1 MDLIK
6 LEKLLNF
13 AKNVVQKAG
22 KHIVKMRT
30 EFQIDVLYKNLGELV
45 TSADFASDQIIRDAI
60 SSRYPHHRILSE
72 EDLTIECNKESFDG
86 PLWIVDP
93 LDGTVNF
100 AKGLPNFAVSVAF
113 AVDGIVLA
121 GIVHAPEMDIT
132 FTGIRGNGSFCNGK
146 KIQVS
151 SISKLSESVIGTGF
165 PHDKNQIKPALSRIN
180 NLATRCRD
188 IRRFAAPTIDIC
200 YVASGLLDAHTE
212 SLKYW
217 DVAAAGLIAREAGST
232 IGHAGKVPD
241 NIPIDL
247 FGEEIICST
256 PGIFKELFNLL
267 QENDK

>member
-6 LEKLLNF
+6 LEKLLDF
-13 AKNVVQKAG
+13 AESVVKKAG
-22 KHIVKMRT
+22 EHIVKLRT
-30 EFQIDVLYKNLGELV
+30 ELQIDVLYKDAGELV
-45 TSADFASDQIIRDAI
+45 TSADFASDQIIREAI
-60 SSRYPHHRILSE
+60 LSHYPDHRILSE
-72 EDLTIECNKESFDG
+72 EDIANQESFDG

-100 AKGLPNFAVSVAF
+100 AKGIPHYAISVAF

-121 GIVHAPEMDIT
+121 GVVHAPEMNVT
-132 FTGIRGNGSFCNGK
+132 FTGIRGKGSFCNGK
-146 KIQVS
+146 KLQVS
-151 SISKLSESVIGTGF
+151 STSKLSEAVIGTGF

-180 NLATRCRD
+180 NLAPRCRD

-217 DVAAAGLIAREAGST
+217 DVAAAGLIAMEAGAT
-232 IGHAGKVPD
+232 IGHNGKVPD
-241 NIPIDL
+241 HIPNDL

-256 PGIFKELFNLL
+256 PGIFKELFNVL
-267 QENDK
+267 QESNK